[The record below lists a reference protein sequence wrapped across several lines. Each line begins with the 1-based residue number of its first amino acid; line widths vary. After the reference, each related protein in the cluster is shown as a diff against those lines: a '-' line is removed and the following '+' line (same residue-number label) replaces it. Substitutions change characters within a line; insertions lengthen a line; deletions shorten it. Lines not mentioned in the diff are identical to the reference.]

1 MIQKR
6 RHPVSTLL
14 RSNEKLNI
22 MYKDRNSWNCMKEIL
37 LFQRSELY
45 VVFVGFEYTFEYTP
59 ERGVVE
65 PPSMGFPASAIVSN
79 P

>member
-1 MIQKR
+1 
-6 RHPVSTLL
+6 
-14 RSNEKLNI
+14 
-22 MYKDRNSWNCMKEIL
+22 MKEIL

-65 PPSMGFPASAIVSN
+65 PPFYGLSGVCYRFEPLIAYRDAFLREGLLLCSKTAETLYMR
-79 P
+79 

>member
-1 MIQKR
+1 
-6 RHPVSTLL
+6 
-14 RSNEKLNI
+14 

-37 LFQRSELY
+37 LFQRPELY

-65 PPSMGFPASAIVSN
+65 SPFYGLSGACYRFEPLIAYRKSPYLGAFSYMTL
-79 P
+79 